1 MRFTAIV
8 NLPVI
13 VFVLAVGAAA
23 LPGKSSDH
31 GEPFPKEL
39 GPSHYFFF
47 FSSTFNILLLD
58 SSIELEVTDS

>member
-1 MRFTAIV
+1 MRFTAVV

-39 GPSHYFFF
+39 GPSHYFSFLF
-47 FSSTFNILLLD
+47 LCFQHFVA
-58 SSIELEVTDS
+58 SIELEVADS